1 MKEYSDD
8 EEVSFM
14 EENKQTK
21 ELKLQKGL
29 KELEQVLSLL
39 ITAPEQAKMMSLCV
53 GTPSVAANQQSGGL
67 MGVTPKSKRDS
78 LGDDPGD
85 KNFLKPSP
93 NIPGT
98 QRSRRLDSLA
108 TPSARANKRFG
119 TMMNTSSKN

>member
-1 MKEYSDD
+1 
-8 EEVSFM
+8 M

-39 ITAPEQAKMMSLCV
+39 ITAPEHTKMMSI
-53 GTPSVAANQQSGGL
+53 SGGAQSSAVNPLSGRL
-67 MGVTPKSKRDS
+67 MGVTPKSKQDS
-78 LGDDPGD
+78 FGGDPGD
-85 KNFLKPSP
+85 QNFLKPSP
-93 NIPGT
+93 NIGGT

-119 TMMNTSSKN
+119 TMMNSQPKN